1 MSNQNQ
7 NILLHQIIKES
18 SNLKLIKR
26 AFEFAEAAHRG
37 QKRESG
43 EDFIWHPLKTAE
55 ILTKMKL
62 DSQTIA
68 AGLLHDVPDDT
79 QRTLEDIEKEFGKE
93 ISFLVEGVSKL
104 GKLRYPKEGLSLP
117 SIKKRIE
124 APIDLRAENLRKM
137 FFAMAEDLR
146 VILIK
151 LADRLHNMQT
161 LSALPPQAQRRI
173 ALETLEIFA
182 PIAERL
188 GIGEIKGKLE
198 DLAFPHLYPKEYQ
211 WLQEKVK
218 ERYEERKKYLERVKP
233 ILIEILK
240 KEKIKP
246 IDIDFRAKHY
256 WSLYQKLL
264 RYDMDLEKI
273 YDLLALRIITKNI
286 ETCYKVLGT
295 IHNYWKPLPGRI
307 KDYIALPK
315 PNGYSALHTTVFCL
329 DGKITEF
336 QIKTPQMH
344 QEAEYGICAHWARK
358 EKVNLKID
366 TKKFGWI
373 AQLSDWQKGIRKSK
387 EFWEGLKI
395 DFFKNRIFVFTPKG
409 DVVDLPEGAC
419 SVDFAYGVHTEIGN
433 HCAGAKINEKLSS
446 LSQILKNGDVVE
458 IITDPS
464 KKPSRDWLEF
474 IKTSL
479 ARSEIKN
486 WLKKESR
493 PENFSRGVKLL
504 DKELKE
510 IQGISFRQVP
520 KNKKEE
526 LLKIF
531 PYKDLESLVVAVG
544 EGEISPK
551 EIFKSLFKEKE
562 VFAQKLLPKK
572 SALKPES
579 RTQEISLAGQS
590 GIQIFLAKCCQ
601 PCLGDEIKAYI
612 TKTRGATIHK
622 INCKNLERAQKKWPQ
637 KIIEANWQVPGK
649 KLYTVTLKI
658 KAKDRIGLLR
668 DITSVISGLR
678 INILNIKSKPKSQEK
693 SAVLNAKIEIS
704 GLEELDKLFGQLKQI
719 EEIMEVRKV

>member
-1 MSNQNQ
+1 MSNQ

-18 SNLKLIKR
+18 SNSKLIKR

-62 DSQTIA
+62 DPQTVA
-68 AGLLHDVPDDT
+68 AGFLHDVPDDT

-117 SIKKRIE
+117 SIEKRAE
-124 APIDLRAENLRKM
+124 APIDFRAENLRKM

-188 GIGEIKGKLE
+188 GIGEIKGRLE
-198 DLAFPHLYPKEYQ
+198 DFAFPYLYSKEYQ

-218 ERYEERKKYLERVKP
+218 EKYEERKKYLERVKP

-240 KEKIKP
+240 KERIKP

-344 QEAEYGICAHWARK
+344 QEAEYGICAHWAQK
-358 EKVNLKID
+358 ERVDLKTD
-366 TKKFGWI
+366 AKKFSWI
-373 AQLSDWQKGIRKSK
+373 AQLSDWQKGITKSK

-395 DFFKNRIFVFTPKG
+395 DFFKNRIFVFTPRG
-409 DVVDLPEGAC
+409 DIVDLPEGAC

-433 HCAGAKINEKLSS
+433 HCAGAKINVKLSS

-458 IITDPS
+458 IIVDPS

-493 PENFSRGVKLL
+493 PENLSRGIKLL
-504 DKELKE
+504 DEELKE

-531 PYKDLESLVVAVG
+531 PHKDLESLVVAVG

-562 VFAQKLLPKK
+562 VFAQKPLPKK

-579 RTQEISLAGQS
+579 RTHEISLAGQS
-590 GIQIFLAKCCQ
+590 GIQIRLAKCCQ
-601 PCLGDEIKAYI
+601 PHPGDEIKAYI
-612 TKTRGATIHK
+612 TKTKGATIHK
-622 INCKNLERAQKKWPQ
+622 TDCKNLINAKKKWPQ
-637 KIIEANWQVPGK
+637 KIIEANWQAPGK

-658 KAKDRIGLLR
+658 KAKDRVGLLR

-678 INILNIKSKPKSQEK
+678 INILDIKSKPKSQEK

-704 GLEELDKLFGQLKQI
+704 GLEELDKLFDQLKQVK
-719 EEIMEVRKV
+719 EIMEVRKV